1 MSPIAVTGGS
11 GKLGRA
17 VVEELLAHGYDVV
30 NLDIAPPR
38 QARCPFIRI
47 DLTDYGQTLEALTR
61 IDDRYHEVDAVVHLA
76 AIPGP
81 GVTANAATFANNI
94 TATYNVFAAARA
106 ADIDNV
112 VWASSETLLGIPFDT
127 PPPYLPVDEEYPAR
141 PETSYA
147 LAKHLE
153 EQMAAQF
160 CRWNPRLKMI
170 GLRFSNVMEPADY
183 ARFPSF
189 DDDPALRRW
198 NLWAYIDARDGAQAV
213 RRAIEYE
220 GTGMQ
225 VFIIANA
232 DTVMTKPT
240 AELAAATFPDVPLTS
255 ELGTNETLLSI
266 EKARR
271 LLGYEPRHG
280 WRDHGQA

>member
-1 MSPIAVTGGS
+1 
-11 GKLGRA
+11 
-17 VVEELLAHGYDVV
+17 
-30 NLDIAPPR
+30 
-38 QARCPFIRI
+38 
-47 DLTDYGQTLEALTR
+47 
-61 IDDRYHEVDAVVHLA
+61 
-76 AIPGP
+76 
-81 GVTANAATFANNI
+81 
-94 TATYNVFAAARA
+94 
-106 ADIDNV
+106 
-112 VWASSETLLGIPFDT
+112 
-127 PPPYLPVDEEYPAR
+127 
-141 PETSYA
+141 
-147 LAKHLE
+147 
-153 EQMAAQF
+153 
-160 CRWNPRLKMI
+160 
-170 GLRFSNVMEPADY
+170 MEPADY